1 MAAIAPAA
9 LLAREIARRTVEK
22 PQATGE
28 PAELPKVDQPKIEPA
43 QAEISTPV
51 EAPPLAAVPR
61 SDAKDA
67 VARASALPGIRSCD
81 VIFADGLSIAGNIPA
96 EMHIDGLSAM
106 APTLLKKLE
115 KHMLETQL
123 GALTCLTVYGEKAP
137 VTFFASGNVCLTAVH
152 NAAELTAETRRELA
166 TITKELS
173 RTYAQPG
180 TTHVDH

>member
-1 MAAIAPAA
+1 MAQKPA
-9 LLAREIARRTVEK
+9 EESQVK
-22 PQATGE
+22 SE
-28 PAELPKVDQPKIEPA
+28 PAELPRVAWPKTQSARVAILA
-43 QAEISTPV
+43 PV
-51 EAPPLAAVPR
+51 EAPVTAAVPQF
-61 SDAKDA
+61 DAKDA
-67 VARASALPGIRSCD
+67 VAKASALPGVSSCG

-96 EMHIDGLSAM
+96 EMHVDGLSAM

-152 NAAELTAETRRELA
+152 HTAELTAETRRELA

-180 TTHVDH
+180 TAHVDH